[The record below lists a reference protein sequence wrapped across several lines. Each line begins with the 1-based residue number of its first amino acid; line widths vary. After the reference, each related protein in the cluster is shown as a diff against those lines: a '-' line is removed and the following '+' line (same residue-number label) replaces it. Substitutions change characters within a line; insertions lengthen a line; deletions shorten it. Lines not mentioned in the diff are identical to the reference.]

1 MKKISYILFAF
12 ISFIIFGCSGYAMP
26 VLESLDIEN
35 AIIEDGFD
43 SEKYEYN
50 VFIDSDSINLN
61 IDYSVKLENY
71 YIMGIGDQTL
81 QVNTKHYISLIDSEG
96 NLAIYTLNVLGK

>member
-1 MKKISYILFAF
+1 MKKINYFLFTF
-12 ISFIIFGCSGYAMP
+12 LSFIIFGCSVYAMP

-35 AIIEDGFD
+35 ATIENGFD

-50 VFIDSDSINLN
+50 IFIDSDSVNLN

-96 NLAIYTLNVLGK
+96 NLAI

>member
-1 MKKISYILFAF
+1 MKKINYFLFTF
-12 ISFIIFGCSGYAMP
+12 LSFIIFGCSVCAMP

-35 AIIEDGFD
+35 ATIENGFD

-50 VFIDSDSINLN
+50 IFIDSDSVNLN

-71 YIMGIGDQTL
+71 YRDR
-81 QVNTKHYISLIDSEG
+81 
-96 NLAIYTLNVLGK
+96 